1 MAFEVL
7 MTPVPDL
14 HAFVCEELQEAFGHS
29 EEQEKVEKVDN
40 GSQGGMNFYK
50 KVNER

>member
-29 EEQEKVEKVDN
+29 EEQEKVDN
-40 GSQGGMNFYK
+40 GSQGGMSFYK